1 MNSFF
6 VPLNR
11 LPLIQVLFFV
21 FLLSGCS
28 DRHEKNQEKKSVTP
42 GATTQEVWKANSFYP
57 SISSSAGNQLI
68 SVYLP
73 SSWNEK
79 AQLPALLFFD
89 PHADGSLP
97 VSKYKGLAEKYNV
110 ILIGSNTSENG
121 MNFDQSNAIAGSMS
135 NDAILRFK
143 ASSQNISVAGFSGG
157 AKAALAA
164 ASMHP
169 EMCSVVYCGAAF
181 PAGNIQTLPPALGF
195 AGINDMNFT
204 EVEGFD
210 VSLDN
215 LSILHAL
222 DEWNGKHEWP
232 DSSTFE
238 LAFIWTQLSSATVSS
253 QIKKNLCEKYLD
265 IQKSKLKSKDV
276 LVREKTLKQM
286 CAFNHGN
293 SVETE
298 CKKELAELEKNPIL
312 IKRKKEEEKLV
323 ADENMRKQQYV
334 QAFEAAPL
342 TWWESEVKRLKGN
355 KENAS
360 DQRLLGFISLAAY
373 SFSSNGLKQENLAGA
388 EKAIAVYGIADP
400 ENSEQPFLEA
410 CLLSKK
416 NQPDLAIASIK
427 KSVQLGINRR
437 SKIEN
442 EADFAALRSR
452 ADFQEILSGLKNP

>member
-1 MNSFF
+1 
-6 VPLNR
+6 
-11 LPLIQVLFFV
+11 
-21 FLLSGCS
+21 
-28 DRHEKNQEKKSVTP
+28 
-42 GATTQEVWKANSFYP
+42 
-57 SISSSAGNQLI
+57 
-68 SVYLP
+68 
-73 SSWNEK
+73 
-79 AQLPALLFFD
+79 
-89 PHADGSLP
+89 
-97 VSKYKGLAEKYNV
+97 
-110 ILIGSNTSENG
+110 
-121 MNFDQSNAIAGSMS
+121 
-135 NDAILRFK
+135 
-143 ASSQNISVAGFSGG
+143 
-157 AKAALAA
+157 
-164 ASMHP
+164 
-169 EMCSVVYCGAAF
+169 
-181 PAGNIQTLPPALGF
+181 
-195 AGINDMNFT
+195 
-204 EVEGFD
+204 
-210 VSLDN
+210 
-215 LSILHAL
+215 
-222 DEWNGKHEWP
+222 
-232 DSSTFE
+232 
-238 LAFIWTQLSSATVSS
+238 
-253 QIKKNLCEKYLD
+253 
-265 IQKSKLKSKDV
+265 
-276 LVREKTLKQM
+276 
-286 CAFNHGN
+286 
-293 SVETE
+293 
-298 CKKELAELEKNPIL
+298 NPIL